1 MSEDILLKYEDLV
14 DELKSYLGNTKFDGI
29 FKSKTAGLTKP
40 EQFLIKMEMSRLSQP
55 VARFIDLR
63 GQVTGQVK
71 PYEYGGKQHF
81 MDETAITVFEEAI
94 KRHGGYTLAVYEA
107 VMNTDNNH
115 KVMQKKA
122 TQLAN
127 QPEQQADNPLNCQ
140 VIKFASYESRREERM
155 NYSIKITVEITQG
168 STISATTSDISLS
181 GAKIKLAPR
190 YTVKRGQLI
199 GLRLVGLEQD
209 FELGLKNGIQ
219 YEVVA
224 VEAVSPD
231 FNHIRLKRTF
241 IENNIKF
248 DEFLESF
255 IHGNK
260 RRYKVNLDN
269 TLDAVV
275 SKGYEQYYIPRV
287 TSLFAFFSLEN
298 EKLYPSIALTTENN
312 VFIQRYFCDERK
324 LSCLYSILNQQRLAD
339 LLNDPAPVKEE
350 YFYTFTHVV
359 SGKIYYYS
367 ATQTELNKEPKLRNL
382 FFGFGSQKESWQCFK
397 VQLMPSHPEDS
408 FIPLSLPKTAGKDI
422 EKLNKPPSP
431 RVQGMLKN
439 IKYLAVLTAVGTPS
453 EQKHYQSF
461 DYNKS
466 LVNEL
471 KRFGHGKHKIPPRL
485 EAVDLEY
492 VNLRAHKRY
501 LYKTEVSVNEMAV
514 EEHSAK
520 AHSLDFSVM
529 GLQIE
534 CDQPVSFKKG
544 DIVELNL
551 PELQKITKKHQ
562 LSHLKYEVMAVSK
575 SLTTINLKATIEAGT
590 SHMGVKFFTQL
601 IENNKSKLKVS
612 EETPKIPGLSTA
624 LRNMVTK
631 TVCQLPFYLHKEAA
645 HFTTGAIGQ
654 GLYPSPIHRILQSFG
669 LLNEKTSLDAF
680 LSTEQ
685 ITETITPL
693 IKERSRQDP
702 PLPFTLFI
710 RFDPKKSSI
719 ESAIKSQCTALDDF
733 APHTFFLKKGLKNE
747 LIFVM
752 RLFISRT
759 GRPDTDYLSNELK
772 YVSQYALHKAKDLEE
787 ALWSVAG
794 VGDMVDVTEEAL
806 THFDFNTDMIEQM
819 TSRKQVWLNRLS

>member
-1 MSEDILLKYEDLV
+1 MSEDILLKYEGLV
-14 DELKSYLGNTKFDGI
+14 EELKTYLGNAKFDGI

-55 VARFIDLR
+55 IARFIDLR

-71 PYEYGGKQHF
+71 PYEYDGKQHF

-122 TQLAN
+122 SELAN
-127 QPEQQADNPLNCQ
+127 QREPQDQLNQDCQ

-155 NYSIKITVEITQG
+155 NYSIKITVELKESNKVT
-168 STISATTSDISLS
+168 ATTSDISLS
-181 GAKIKLAPR
+181 GAKIKLSPR
-190 YTVKRGQLI
+190 YSVSRGQLI

-224 VEAVSPD
+224 VENVSAEY
-231 FNHIRLKRTF
+231 NHIRLKRTF
-241 IENNIKF
+241 VENNLKF

-287 TSLFAFFSLEN
+287 TSLFTFFSLQDD
-298 EKLYPSIALTTENN
+298 KLYPNLVLTTENN
-312 VFIQRYFCDERK
+312 IFIQRYFCDERK
-324 LSCLYSILNQQRLAD
+324 LSCLYTILNQQRLTA
-339 LLNDPAPVKEE
+339 LLNDPAPVKED
-350 YFYTFTHVV
+350 YLYTFTHVV
-359 SGKIYYYS
+359 AGKVYYYS
-367 ATQTELNKEPKLRNL
+367 AMRSELNREPELSNL
-382 FFGFGSQKESWQCFK
+382 FFGFGSQKDSWQCFK
-397 VQLMPSHPEDS
+397 VQVMPSHPEDS
-408 FIPLSLPKTAGKDI
+408 FIPLSLPNTAGKDI

-431 RVQGMLKN
+431 RVQGMVKN
-439 IKYLAVLTAVGTPS
+439 VKYLAVLTSVGTKA

-461 DYNKS
+461 GYDKS
-466 LVNEL
+466 LVNQL
-471 KRFGHGKHKIPPRL
+471 KRFGHGKHKTPPKL
-485 EAVDLEY
+485 ETVDLEY

-501 LYKTEVSVNEMAV
+501 LYKTEIVVNVSAEQAI
-514 EEHSAK
+514 K
-520 AHSLDFSVM
+520 AHSRDFSVM

-534 CDQPVSFKKG
+534 CEQPVDFKKG
-544 DIVELNL
+544 DIVELSL

-562 LSHLKYEVMAVSK
+562 LSQLKYEVMAVSK
-575 SLTTINLKATIEAGT
+575 SLTTINLKATQIADT
-590 SHMGVKFFTQL
+590 PHMGVKFFTQL
-601 IENNKSKLKVS
+601 IENNKDKLKVS
-612 EETPKIPGLSTA
+612 EEAPKVPGLSTA

-645 HFTTGAIGQ
+645 HFKTGAIGY
-654 GLYPSPIHRILQSFG
+654 GLYPSPIHHILQSFG
-669 LLNEKTSLDAF
+669 LLNAKTNLAVF
-680 LSTEQ
+680 LSPEQ
-685 ITETITPL
+685 ITDTITPL
-693 IKERSRQDP
+693 IKDRSRQDP
-702 PLPFTLFI
+702 PLPFTLFV
-710 RFDPKKSSI
+710 RFDPKKSTI
-719 ESAIKSQCTALDDF
+719 EEAVKTQCTAIDDF
-733 APHTFFLKKGLKNE
+733 APHHLFLKKGLKSE
-747 LIFVM
+747 LVFVL
-752 RLFISRT
+752 RLYISRT

-772 YVSQYALHKAKDLEE
+772 YVSQYAMHKAKDLEE

-794 VGDMVDVTEEAL
+794 VGDMVDVTEETF
-806 THFDFNTDMIEQM
+806 THLDYKAELIEQM
-819 TSRKQVWLNRLS
+819 SVRKKTWLNRIS